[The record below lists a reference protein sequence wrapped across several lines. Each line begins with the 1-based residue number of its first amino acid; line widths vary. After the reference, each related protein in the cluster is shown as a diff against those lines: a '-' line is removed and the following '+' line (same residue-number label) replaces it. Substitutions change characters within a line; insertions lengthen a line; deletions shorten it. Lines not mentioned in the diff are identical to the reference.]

1 MPVDCKT
8 GLFRCKD
15 LCIKIVLLIF
25 SSYHEPNSEIT
36 TLSFPKIWDVFL
48 LRHCLHHCQL
58 VTPSGLND
66 VDVPTVTVKNCGF
79 LNTVTIPD
87 NNLNKTYVK
96 TILLKL

>member
-1 MPVDCKT
+1 MSKT
-8 GLFRCKD
+8 
-15 LCIKIVLLIF
+15 VT
-25 SSYHEPNSEIT
+25 EIT

-58 VTPSGLND
+58 LTPSGLNN
-66 VDVPTVTVKNCGF
+66 VDVPTVTVKKKGSF